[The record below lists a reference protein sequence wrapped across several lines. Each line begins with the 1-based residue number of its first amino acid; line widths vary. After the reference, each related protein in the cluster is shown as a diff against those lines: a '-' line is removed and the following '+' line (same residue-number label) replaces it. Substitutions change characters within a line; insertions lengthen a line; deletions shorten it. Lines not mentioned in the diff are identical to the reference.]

1 MEYAVRRSR
10 SVLAPAYSFGPV
22 ALPLGF
28 GPMDS
33 LWPKRLKRLSS
44 RQLLAPRSHDYA
56 CVVKGAPSAPAECWS
71 TQPIMAT
78 HKRKLAHMH
87 AALNP
92 SPRKRRPEEGEGM
105 GDEWE
110 RGGGVTG
117 RYWTE
122 VSRRVA
128 ASV

>member
-1 MEYAVRRSR
+1 MD
-10 SVLAPAYSFGPV
+10 AYSPWMILQDGPRPPRNV
-22 ALPLGF
+22 GQPNLLSPLITE
-28 GPMDS
+28 
-33 LWPKRLKRLSS
+33 SS
-44 RQLLAPRSHDYA
+44 PIVRSKGSRGSCGHHRA
-56 CVVKGAPSAPAECWS
+56 VVV
-71 TQPIMAT
+71 
-78 HKRKLAHMH
+78 H

-92 SPRKRRPEEGEGM
+92 SPRKWRPEEGEGM

-110 RGGGVTG
+110 SGGGVTG

>member
-1 MEYAVRRSR
+1 MYIGPVRTSLATSLPVLV
-10 SVLAPAYSFGPV
+10 SVLAFVSASRNTIS
-22 ALPLGF
+22 LPPRGKEIIVC
-28 GPMDS
+28 G
-33 LWPKRLKRLSS
+33 LKQQSS
-44 RQLLAPRSHDYA
+44 HVNDDRPSSPIVRSKGSRGSCGHRA
-56 CVVKGAPSAPAECWS
+56 VVVH
-71 TQPIMAT
+71 AT
-78 HKRKLAHMH
+78 
-87 AALNP
+87 LNP